1 MPWITKNHT
10 VRVGAAATFTGPVVL
25 DYRNSNWKLQPT
37 GPVTGLGEDTV
48 TFAQT
53 RSGNTAPANV
63 GGDLKLGTFNV
74 LNYFPT
80 TGQDFVALGGGR
92 TCTYFNDRAGNP
104 VTNNSC
110 NPQRPPRRRRAPR
123 TSSVSRPRSSPRST
137 PSDADIVS
145 LEEIENSVQF
155 GKDRDDAVSKLVDAL
170 NAAAGAAPAGRSC
183 PSPAAADLP
192 ALAEQDVIRTA
203 FIYDPSTV
211 SPGRCLQGPRRRG
224 RLRQRPRAAGPGLQG
239 QGHGRRRRV
248 RRHRQPLQV
257 QGLRHRRR
265 HRAGQRQ
272 PGPRRAGDQ
281 ARRLRRRVQVRPR
294 HHQDV
299 PDR

>member
-1 MPWITKNHT
+1 M
-10 VRVGAAATFTGPVVL
+10 RVGAAATFTGPVVL
-25 DYRNSNWKLQPT
+25 DYRNSTWKLQPT

-92 TCTYFNDRAGNP
+92 TCTYFKDRAGNP
-104 VTNNSC
+104 VTNNTC
-110 NPQRPPRRRRAPR
+110 NPNGPRGAAR
-123 TSSVSRPRSSPRST
+123 TEDFLRQQAKIVT
-137 PSDADIVS
+137 AINLLGADVVS

-155 GKDRDDAVSKLVDAL
+155 GKDRDDAVSKLVTAL
-170 NAAAGAAPAGRSC
+170 NAAAGGSTDRWAFV
-183 PSPAAADLP
+183 PSPSAADLP

-203 FIYDPSTV
+203 FIYNPSTV
-211 SPGRCLQGPRRRG
+211 SPVGASKVLVGE
-224 RLRQRPRAAGPGLQG
+224 AAFGNAREPLAQAFKAKGTDDADAFGVIVNHFKSKGSGTDDGTG
-239 QGHGRRRRV
+239 QGNANPDRV
-248 RRHRQPLQV
+248 AQATQ
-257 QGLRHRRR
+257 
-265 HRAGQRQ
+265 AG
-272 PGPRRAGDQ
+272 
-281 ARRLRRRVQVRPR
+281 RLRRRVQVRPR